1 MGNIL
6 QSFRHFVLTVAALG
20 CVSIAAPS
28 FAATVNFDT
37 PVVTGPTQAANTW
50 YTDRYAPS
58 VFTSPVAYGG
68 HATTLEVGIAGSDL
82 QASGFYNTQGRKL
95 DLDPGVTSMSIE
107 LYIDETYGTGPNRRI
122 AGFWGTAVDS
132 SDSVSAYPIIEL
144 ARIDGVLAFKGWDND
159 TGFITMGLPT
169 GFATG
174 TWQTLQIDLLTSTDQ
189 FKYTVGD
196 LSMLSGAFGSTSI
209 SNTILQAHNTGA
221 DYSVHWDTL
230 QTGAVPEPTT
240 WALMILGFG
249 GVGAIIRR
257 RRTETALA
265 A

>member
-1 MGNIL
+1 MSL
-6 QSFRHFVLTVAALG
+6 
-20 CVSIAAPS
+20 AAPA
-28 FAATVNFDT
+28 FADTVNFDT

-68 HATTLEVGIAGSDL
+68 HATTLEVGIAGADL
-82 QASGFYNTQGRKL
+82 QGSAFYNTQGRKL
-95 DLDPGVTSMSIE
+95 DLAPGVTSMSIE
-107 LYIDETYGTGPNRRI
+107 LFIDAAYDTGPDRRI
-122 AGFWGTAVDS
+122 AGFWGTAFDNS
-132 SDSVSAYPIIEL
+132 AAVSAYPIIEL
-144 ARIDGVLAFKGWDND
+144 ARIGGALAFKGWDN
-159 TGFITMGLPT
+159 GSGYVTMGLPT

-174 TWQTLQIDLLTSTDQ
+174 TWQTLKIDLLTSTDQ

-196 LSMLSGAFGSTSI
+196 LSLLSGAYGSTSI
-209 SNTILQAHNTGA
+209 GNTILQAHNTGA

-230 QTGAVPEPTT
+230 QSGAVPEPAS

-249 GVGAIIRR
+249 GVGGIIRR
-257 RRTETALA
+257 RRAETALA